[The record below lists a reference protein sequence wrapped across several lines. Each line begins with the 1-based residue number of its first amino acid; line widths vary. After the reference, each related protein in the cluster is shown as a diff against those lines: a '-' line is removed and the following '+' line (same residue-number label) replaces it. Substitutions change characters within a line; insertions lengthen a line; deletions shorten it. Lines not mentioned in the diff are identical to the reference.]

1 MKTVEIIQREEALKN
16 GNGICPICGKP
27 LLTMQGAHRIGNR
40 EIYRKKYGSWVID
53 HPANLII
60 VDNLKCNASCDVGSS
75 YGNHLDV
82 IADILIYE
90 YVKMW
95 GAEGVNKLTDKLLE
109 KYKQM
114 GVEV

>member
-1 MKTVEIIQREEALKN
+1 MTGSEIEQRKEALRN
-16 GNGICPICGKP
+16 GNGFCPICGKP
-27 LLTMQGAHRIGNR
+27 LINMQGAHRIANK
-40 EIYRKKYGSWVID
+40 EMWRKKYGSWVID
-53 HPANLII
+53 NPANMII
-60 VDNLKCNASCDVGSS
+60 VDNLYCNNSVDVGSS

-90 YVKMW
+90 YIKMW

-114 GVEV
+114 GVKI